1 MRRHTATG
9 SAETTPQDAP
19 VGRARY
25 GVFALAAGLLIV
37 AAVVGLLLTQTGRG
51 QVQATATTPAV
62 TANPGSGGDALPPGP
77 VTVKATRADSHR
89 QGDAGGRLGNVH
101 VVILRG
107 LRLGHLPV
115 AFAGWASH
123 RKGREGRLY
132 G

>member
-62 TANPGSGGDALPPGP
+62 TANPGSGGDAPAGP
-77 VTVKATRADSHR
+77 SHR